1 MNQTQKQD
9 ALPGMAA
16 KIILE
21 RDSFK
26 KDQNFVVVPAAELE
40 DVLTPG
46 DNITLA
52 TMMGDQESW
61 AGDGVVTHFMS
72 CYVLDIPT
80 FVLTAHQDPM
90 LKNPMA
96 LYNHLQGRLSRR
108 VTPID
113 LVYCIGFRPIA
124 TS

>member
-1 MNQTQKQD
+1 MPQTQPELQ
-9 ALPGMAA
+9 GMAA

-26 KDQNFVVVPAAELE
+26 KDQNFVVIPAEEL
-40 DVLTPG
+40 DKDLKPG
-46 DNITLA
+46 DNITLV
-52 TMMGDQESW
+52 TKMQDQESW
-61 AGDGVVTHFMS
+61 AGDAVVTHFMS
-72 CYVLDIPT
+72 CYVLDILPAI
-80 FVLTAHQDPM
+80 LSGHQDPM

-113 LVYCIGFRPIA
+113 MVYCIGFKIIA
-124 TS
+124 TA